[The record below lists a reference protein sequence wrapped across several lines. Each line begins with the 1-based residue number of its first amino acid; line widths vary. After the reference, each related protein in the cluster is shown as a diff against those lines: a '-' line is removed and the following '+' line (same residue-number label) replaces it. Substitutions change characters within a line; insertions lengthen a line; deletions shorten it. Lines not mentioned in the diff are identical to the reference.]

1 MRPTPTRF
9 RDPRTNES
17 EPMRLF
23 RLVHRLPPPGEELV
37 WRFRDTLYDGDPLAD
52 AWIADRAFSPALA
65 RRALDEGIDAVD
77 APASLRALFAE
88 LDRRPAW
95 VDDGCLALATETAL
109 RVGLDG
115 ARVLSCV
122 CLTGGYRSAAANK
135 PLTFTGALEAMA
147 PRRLAETS
155 KFVVDVYESGT
166 LDRRSVGFASAV
178 RVRLMHAMVRARI
191 ATDPKWKSDVW
202 GLPINQADMLATNL
216 LFSAVFVFGLRM
228 LGHVI
233 TRAEAD
239 ALVHLW
245 RYVGHL
251 MGVRD
256 ELLPKDFREACELVH
271 VSGSCQPSGDDDARR
286 LAAALLAVPPKP
298 GLPRP
303 LVAIDR
309 AWRVAFSRLAL
320 GTAAAAELGLPR
332 VPRALVLPHVAR
344 NLAVEAVRLAWPR
357 ATPAIRRRRSALV
370 RRFVTENLE
379 GRLPEYVPHPTT

>member
-17 EPMRLF
+17 EHMQLF
-23 RLVHRLPPPGEELV
+23 RRVHRLGPPGEELI

-52 AWIADRAFSPALA
+52 AWVADPAFSPTLA
-65 RRALDEGIDAVD
+65 RRALDEGIGAVE
-77 APASLRALFAE
+77 APATLRALFAE
-88 LDRRPAW
+88 IERRPVW
-95 VDDGCLALATETAL
+95 LDEGRLERATQTAL

-122 CLTGGYRSAAANK
+122 SLTGGYRSAAANK

-155 KFVVDVYESGT
+155 KFVMDIYESGN
-166 LDRRSVGFASAV
+166 LDRASAGFAGAV
-178 RVRLMHAMVRARI
+178 RVRVMHAMVRAKI
-191 ATDPKWKSDVW
+191 AADPRWRAGDW
-202 GLPINQADMLATNL
+202 GAPINQADMLATNL

-233 TRAEAD
+233 SREEAD

-271 VSGSCQPSGDDDARR
+271 VSGSCQPPGDEDSRR
-286 LAAALLAVPPKP
+286 LAAALLAVPPAPDLP
-298 GLPRP
+298 GP
-303 LVAIDR
+303 LVALVR
-309 AWRVAFSRLAL
+309 AWRIAFSRLAL
-320 GTAAAAELGLPR
+320 GSDAADELGLPK
-332 VPRALVLPHVAR
+332 VPRVLVMPHVVR
-344 NLAVEAVRLAWPR
+344 NVAVEALRLAWPR
-357 ATPAIRRRRSALV
+357 ATPTIRRRRSAIV
-370 RRFVTENLE
+370 RRFVSENLE
-379 GRLPEYVPHPTT
+379 GRMPEYVPHAT